1 MNAHQDVLCIN
12 PDDDMLVALNDL
24 AVGAVVYCDQEP
36 YRISSLVRR
45 KHKFARRAFAVGEL
59 LKLYGVPVGR
69 ATRPI
74 RKGEAITSD
83 NLIHYAAKVDWAAAS
98 PYQWTPPDVSR
109 WQSATFK
116 GVLRSDGRVGTAN
129 YWLIFPLVFCE
140 NRNVERLRNALE
152 GPLGYGNEDLA
163 AFARSLLND
172 GVAAPKAIQRPFE
185 NLDGIRMITHAGGCG
200 GTRADARALC
210 KILAAYADH
219 PNVAGVTVFSL
230 GCQNAQISMFE
241 DALKAQN
248 SNFDKPCLI
257 YEQQQWDGEKAMMQA
272 ALRDTLKALHQADQV
287 TRQPVPLS
295 NLKIGVKCGG
305 SDGFSGLTANPTIGR
320 VSDIVVALGGAS
332 LLAEFP
338 ELCGIETNLI
348 GRCIHDADK
357 QRFSSLMRDFE
368 ARAEAVGARLADNP
382 SPGNIRDGLITDAM
396 KSAGAAKK
404 GGTSPIVSVLDY
416 GEPVRDAGLSLL
428 CTPGNDVESV
438 TAIVAS
444 GANLVLFSTGLGTPT
459 GNPIVPVL
467 KIASN
472 TPVARSLSDM
482 IDFDCGPALEGK
494 SINAL
499 ARELLDVVIDTA
511 SGDYR
516 TKAAQLQQY
525 DFMFWKRDIS
535 L

>member
-172 GVAAPKAIQRPFE
+172 GVAAPKAI
-185 NLDGIRMITHAGGCG
+185 
-200 GTRADARALC
+200 
-210 KILAAYADH
+210 
-219 PNVAGVTVFSL
+219 
-230 GCQNAQISMFE
+230 
-241 DALKAQN
+241 
-248 SNFDKPCLI
+248 
-257 YEQQQWDGEKAMMQA
+257 
-272 ALRDTLKALHQADQV
+272 
-287 TRQPVPLS
+287 
-295 NLKIGVKCGG
+295 
-305 SDGFSGLTANPTIGR
+305 
-320 VSDIVVALGGAS
+320 
-332 LLAEFP
+332 
-338 ELCGIETNLI
+338 
-348 GRCIHDADK
+348 
-357 QRFSSLMRDFE
+357 
-368 ARAEAVGARLADNP
+368 
-382 SPGNIRDGLITDAM
+382 
-396 KSAGAAKK
+396 
-404 GGTSPIVSVLDY
+404 
-416 GEPVRDAGLSLL
+416 
-428 CTPGNDVESV
+428 
-438 TAIVAS
+438 
-444 GANLVLFSTGLGTPT
+444 
-459 GNPIVPVL
+459 
-467 KIASN
+467 
-472 TPVARSLSDM
+472 
-482 IDFDCGPALEGK
+482 
-494 SINAL
+494 
-499 ARELLDVVIDTA
+499 
-511 SGDYR
+511 
-516 TKAAQLQQY
+516 
-525 DFMFWKRDIS
+525 
-535 L
+535 